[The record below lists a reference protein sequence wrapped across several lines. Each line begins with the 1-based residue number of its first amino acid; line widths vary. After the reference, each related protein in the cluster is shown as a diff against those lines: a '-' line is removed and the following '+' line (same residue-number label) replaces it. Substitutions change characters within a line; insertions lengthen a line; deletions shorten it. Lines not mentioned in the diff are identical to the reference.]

1 MGRGEVARDDRV
13 DADVMAAMVYSMTE
27 RGSMGR
33 CVCVRVCVQDD
44 EGADAGEDG
53 GGAARARCC
62 VNSWLD
68 GPAESTLQTAHHQ
81 MLLSGPRMP
90 GQDG

>member
-1 MGRGEVARDDRV
+1 
-13 DADVMAAMVYSMTE
+13 MAAMVYSMTV

-53 GGAARARCC
+53 GAARARCC

-68 GPAESTLQTAHHQ
+68 GPAESTLQMAHHQ